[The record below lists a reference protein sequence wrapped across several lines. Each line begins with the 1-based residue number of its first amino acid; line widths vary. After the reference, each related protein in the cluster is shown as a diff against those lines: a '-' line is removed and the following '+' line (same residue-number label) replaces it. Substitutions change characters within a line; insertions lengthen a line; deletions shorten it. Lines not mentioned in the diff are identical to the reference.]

1 MVKRFDQ
8 ADSKETFIKRGEYAF
23 SNEGV
28 ATYSCEE

>member
-1 MVKRFDQ
+1 MVKRCDQ
-8 ADSKETFIKRGEYAF
+8 ADPKEAFIKHGDYAF

>member
-1 MVKRFDQ
+1 MVKRLYQ

>member
-1 MVKRFDQ
+1 MVKRLYK
-8 ADSKETFIKRGEYAF
+8 ADFKETFIKRGEYPP